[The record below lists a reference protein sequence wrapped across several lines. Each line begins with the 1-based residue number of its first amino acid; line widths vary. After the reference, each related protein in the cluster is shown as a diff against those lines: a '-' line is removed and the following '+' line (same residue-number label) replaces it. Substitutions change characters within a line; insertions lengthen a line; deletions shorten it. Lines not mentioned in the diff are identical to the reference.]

1 MRLLPKDNELGWTP
15 WAWLIYIVPFVITP
29 AAERWRAGLW
39 IATLAATVVFIALY
53 LRSYWSGDRERL
65 LITAAVTLLGII
77 FWPWS
82 AGAGA
87 FFIYAAA
94 MVAHHAR
101 PATAVRVIAAI
112 ALIVVIEAWI
122 GKVPVWAAAWP
133 LVFTVMVGSINV
145 HFSQVGRQNA
155 RLRLAQ
161 DEIEH
166 LAKLAERER
175 IARDLHDLLG
185 HTLSVIIL
193 KSELASKLAE
203 RDVERAR
210 NEIRDVE
217 RISRDALTQVRAA
230 VRGYR
235 SGGLGAEI
243 SDAGEALE
251 AAGVTLTS
259 DIANVALP
267 PSHEAVLSMAM
278 REAVTNIVRHAQA
291 KQCAIRIE
299 SNRTHCVL
307 TVIDDGRGG
316 REPFGSGLTGMRE
329 RVEALGGTLHR
340 DGTRGTTL
348 TITLPLQ
355 ATSLRESA

>member
-1 MRLLPKDNELGWTP
+1 MRLLPHDAQLGWTP
-15 WAWLIYIVPFVITP
+15 WAWLVYIVPFVITP
-29 AAERWRAGLW
+29 AAQGWGAGRW
-39 IATLAATVVFIALY
+39 IATIAATIAFLALY
-53 LRSYWSGDRERL
+53 IRNYWAGDRERL
-65 LITAAVTLLGII
+65 LLTAAVTLLGVI

-82 AGAGA
+82 PGAGA
-87 FFIYAAA
+87 FFIYAAGIAGNHSRSTTA
-94 MVAHHAR
+94 MR
-101 PATAVRVIAAI
+101 GIAAI
-112 ALIVVIEAWI
+112 AIIVVIGAWI
-122 GKVPVWAAAWP
+122 GRVELWSAAWP
-133 LVFTVMVGSINV
+133 FVFTIMVGAINV
-145 HFSQVGRQNA
+145 HFSQVGRSNA

-161 DEIEH
+161 EEIEH

-235 SGGLGAEI
+235 EGGLAAEV
-243 SDAGEALE
+243 SDAAEALK
-251 AAGVTLTS
+251 AAGVELTS
-259 DIANVALP
+259 DIAQAPLP

-278 REAVTNIVRHAQA
+278 REAVTNVVRHADA
-291 KQCAIRIE
+291 RHCRIRLE
-299 SNRTHCVL
+299 TNGNECVL
-307 TVIDDGRGG
+307 VVTDDGRGG
-316 REPFGSGLTGMRE
+316 GEPFGSGLTGMRE
-329 RVEALGGTLHR
+329 RVEALGGTLRR

-348 TITLPLQ
+348 TITLPMQ
-355 ATSLRESA
+355 STSLRESA